1 MAIDVKQYL
10 YTKGVDAVLDADFD
24 TAKDY
29 AKVRPGR
36 QAIFWKNGLRRY
48 SIPVEEVQRV
58 YRQLEPVIRRMCCG
72 GKSYYIER
80 LVMILKNGEELV
92 IHIGDDVPKDA
103 EALYEALK
111 QLHPNLQYG
120 KA

>member
-10 YTKGVDAVLDADFD
+10 FNKGTDPVLDADFD
-24 TAKDY
+24 MAKAY
-29 AKVRPGR
+29 GKVRPGR
-36 QAIFWKNGLRRY
+36 LAIFWKHGLRWY
-48 SIPVEEVQRV
+48 TLPVAEVNRI

-103 EALYEALK
+103 EALYAALK
-111 QLHPNLQYG
+111 ELHPNLQYG